1 MCSFLVEV
9 FTSVEPEQVIQAIPN
24 AIGALCLNDI
34 GTAQLA
40 SHPSVIP
47 AIFSIFTSDRHL
59 KVLLDKE
66 NAVLIGTTIDELVRH
81 HPSLKAPVFDALKA
95 TLSKIE
101 VLGNAYVVPPELQ
114 QWYKLVG
121 VVASGPSNTDAD
133 VEMEDVPSDAPSP
146 SETVIRDDSNPAST
160 EDAPPKAHDNN
171 IVSFIDILLR
181 VSFFSSLC

>member
-1 MCSFLVEV
+1 M
-9 FTSVEPEQVIQAIPN
+9 
-24 AIGALCLNDI
+24 CLNDV

-101 VLGNAYVVPPELQ
+101 VLGNAYVVPLELQ

-121 VVASGPSNTDAD
+121 VAPTTTSGPD
-133 VEMEDVPSDAPSP
+133 VDLVMEDVPSDAPSP
-146 SETVIRDDSNPAST
+146 SETVVRDDSSPPSS
-160 EDAPPKAHDNN
+160 EDPPLKAHDNN

-181 VSFFSSLC
+181 VRVPFCVCYSRLNYIIVS

>member
-1 MCSFLVEV
+1 MLFFVRVSTLHI
-9 FTSVEPEQVIQAIPN
+9 PEQVIQAIPN
-24 AIGALCLNDI
+24 AIGALCLNDT

-40 SHPSVIP
+40 SHPSIIP
-47 AIFSIFTSDRHL
+47 SIFSIFTSDRHL

-81 HPSLKAPVFDALKA
+81 HPSLKDAVFEALKA

-121 VVASGPSNTDAD
+121 AVPAAAAPDTDVA
-133 VEMEDVPSDAPSP
+133 MEDVPADAPSP
-146 SETVIRDDSNPAST
+146 SETVMRDDSSPSGI
-160 EDAPPKAHDNN
+160 EDPPPKAHDNN
-171 IVSFIDILLR
+171 VVSFIDILLR
-181 VSFFSSLC
+181 VSVYDI